1 MNRCHSKLAAAV
13 IIASLLA
20 SIPALAA
27 GPYPVLATAAG
38 AACFKVELCLDSPY
52 TPGTCNSTA
61 WYGMA
66 TPASGTYNSLYN
78 ATFALAET
86 ALATAQPIYM
96 TYTVAAIC
104 GVPNTISYIT
114 NGTIY

>member
-1 MNRCHSKLAAAV
+1 MNRSSSKLIAAA
-13 IIASLLA
+13 IAASLLTA
-20 SIPALAA
+20 TPSLAA

-38 AACFKVELCLDSPY
+38 AACFKVELCLDNPY
-52 TPGTCNSTA
+52 TPGTCTNTA